1 MQRLVILGGGESG
14 VGTAILGQQKGYD
27 VFVSDY
33 GKIKDSY
40 KEVLTN
46 NGIDWEEETHSEN
59 KILNA
64 DIVMK
69 SPGIPDKSPI
79 VKKILDKKIPVIS
92 EIEFVAPFTKAK
104 TIGITGSNG
113 KTTTTMLT
121 YHILKSAGLNVGL
134 AGNIGKSFA
143 LQVAQEQFDYYVL
156 ELSSFQLDG
165 VFEYKPDI
173 AILTNISPDHLD
185 RYDYKYE
192 NYIASK
198 FRITMNQTEND
209 YLIYDADD
217 EAISE
222 WLKKHTTKAQLIP
235 FSVNRKLEKGAFLNN
250 NKMEVNI
257 NEEEF
262 IMETEYIALEGK
274 HNMKNAMAA
283 TSVAKLLHIRKETI
297 RESLSNFQG
306 VEHRLE
312 KVLKIQNVQYINDSK
327 ATNVNA
333 AFFALDSMNVPTVW
347 IVGGVDKGND
357 YSELM
362 ALVHEKVKAIICL
375 GIDNKKI
382 IDAFGN
388 VVDVMIEV
396 DSMNDAVKMAQRMA
410 EKGDAVLLSPAC
422 ASFDLFENYED
433 RGRQFKEAVRNL

>member
-1 MQRLVILGGGESG
+1 MRLVVLGGGESG
-14 VGTAILGQQKGYD
+14 IGTAILGKKKGYD
-27 VFVSDY
+27 VFVSDF
-33 GKIKDSY
+33 GKIKENY
-40 KEVLTN
+40 KEVLIQ
-46 NGIDWEEETHSEN
+46 NGISWEDERHTEDL
-59 KILNA
+59 ILNA
-64 DIVMK
+64 DVVMK
-69 SPGIPDKSPI
+69 SPGIPEKAAI
-79 VKKILDKKIPVIS
+79 VKKLVQKGIPVIS
-92 EIEFVAPFTKAK
+92 EIEFTAPFTKAT

-121 YHILKSAGLNVGL
+121 YHLLKSAGLNVGL

-143 LQVAQEQFDYYVL
+143 WQVADEEYDVYVL

-165 VFEYKPDI
+165 IINYKPHI
-173 AILTNISPDHLD
+173 AIITNISPDHLD

-192 NYIASK
+192 NYIDSK
-198 FRITMNQTEND
+198 FRITMNQTGDD

-217 EAISE
+217 EAITE
-222 WLKKHTTKAQLIP
+222 WLQKNTTKAKLIP
-235 FSVNRKLEKGAFLNN
+235 FSLNKEFSEGAFIKNN
-250 NKMEVNI
+250 NMEIII
-257 NEEEF
+257 NQEEF
-262 IMETEYIALEGK
+262 KMETESIALEGK

-283 TSVAKLLHIRKETI
+283 TSVAKLMQIRKATI

-333 AFFALDSMNVPTVW
+333 TFFALDSMNTPTVW

-357 YSELM
+357 YNELM
-362 ALVHEKVKAIICL
+362 SLVREKVKAIICL
-375 GIDNKKI
+375 GIDNRKI

-388 VVDVMIEV
+388 VVDIMVEV
-396 DSMNDAVKMAQRMA
+396 TNMNDAVKMAQRLT
-410 EKGDAVLLSPAC
+410 EKGDTVLLSPAC

-433 RGRQFKEAVRNL
+433 RGNQFKKAVQNL